1 MPLMELEE
9 SLVFGMFPTRLLI
22 FEDRIEVRGFE
33 LLREK
38 VESKGYDRVD
48 RVVVSGEGWLANLVI
63 SEKGRRP
70 VLIRGVDKD
79 DAERVAALIEERLT
93 RANGGTMQAT
103 PPTTTDDERL
113 ILNLTELRDAG
124 VLSEEEFEA
133 KRRGVTREGGTD
145 PTAADSSASSSD
157 GKTGPC

>member
-1 MPLMELEE
+1 MELEE

-38 VESKGYDRVD
+38 VERRGYDRVD

-63 SEKGRRP
+63 SEKGGRP
-70 VLIRGVDKD
+70 ILIRGVDKG
-79 DAERVAALIEERLT
+79 DAERAGALIEERMT
-93 RANGGTMQAT
+93 RADGGPTQAS
-103 PPTTTDDERL
+103 PPTPIDEERL

-133 KRRGVTREGGTD
+133 KRRGVAREGGTD
-145 PTAADSSASSSD
+145 P
-157 GKTGPC
+157 